1 MFKKSFNEKG
11 DKEMNFLADSQ
22 NLVLDSMNYSRFAE
36 KIVYNMQIAM
46 EYENYYY
53 FAENNFQKIAEMEAF
68 TDNRELFK
76 KNKKEF
82 M

>member
-1 MFKKSFNEKG
+1 MNISSNSLKSKPEEREEPIDIGMFKKSFNEKG

-53 FAENNFQKIAEMEAF
+53 FAENNF
-68 TDNRELFK
+68 
-76 KNKKEF
+76 
-82 M
+82 